1 MDDGMNDR
9 EIQTIARDPLWL
21 AHRYD
26 PGHDAVHFVHLD
38 REDHRK
44 ATFLIDEYLPS
55 ASSPV
60 VLARKMA
67 GPAAR
72 AVEAPIHFLFHSAFC
87 CSTLMARAFDRDG
100 WAMGLKEP
108 VILNDLVG
116 WHRRGATTDD
126 LKGPLDDVLALL
138 GRGFS
143 RGEAV
148 IVKPSNIVNRLA
160 GPILTARPAA
170 HALLLYAPLRTF
182 LASVAKK
189 DMWGRLWVRGL
200 FIGLMKD
207 GLVDLG
213 FDAEQFFGQT
223 DLQIGAMGW
232 LAQHALFH
240 QSVERFGPSRVRTLD
255 SETLLADPAGVLTRL
270 ARFYGLPAAH
280 EHMQGVADGPIFSSH
295 SKTGSAFDASSRAD
309 EYRLANARHADEI
322 EKVAL
327 WAEQVARHR
336 GIALDLPAPLV
347 G

>member
-26 PGHDAVHFVHLD
+26 PGHDAVHFVRLD
-38 REDHRK
+38 REGHRK

-60 VLARKMA
+60 VLARNMV

-87 CSTLMARAFDRDG
+87 CSTLMARAFDQDG

-116 WHRRGATTDD
+116 WHRRGASRDD
-126 LKGPLDDVLALL
+126 LKSPLDDVLALL

-143 RGEAV
+143 QGEAV

-160 GPILTARPAA
+160 GPILEARPAA
-170 HALLLYAPLRTF
+170 RALLMYAPLRTF

-189 DMWGRLWVRGL
+189 GMWGRLWVRGL

-255 SETLLADPAGVLTRL
+255 SETLLADPAAVLARL
-270 ARFYGLPAAH
+270 ASFYDLPAGS
-280 EHMQGVADGPIFSSH
+280 EHMQSVADGPIFSSH
-295 SKTGSAFDASSRAD
+295 SKTGTAFDASSRAD
-309 EYRLANARHADEI
+309 EYRLANAHHADEI

-336 GIALDLPAPLV
+336 GIALGLPAPLL